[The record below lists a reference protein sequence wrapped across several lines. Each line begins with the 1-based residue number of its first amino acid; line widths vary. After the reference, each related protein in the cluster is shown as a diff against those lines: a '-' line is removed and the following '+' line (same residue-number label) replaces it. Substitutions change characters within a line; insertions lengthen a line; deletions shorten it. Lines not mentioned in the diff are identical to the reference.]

1 MILAGDEAQVK
12 FVQARVRP
20 HLFGPRGRVTSP
32 GAVSLSGNSLAEID
46 YSTVRH

>member
-1 MILAGDEAQVK
+1 MILAGDEAQVL
-12 FVQARVRP
+12 FVTVGVRP
-20 HLFGPRGRVTSP
+20 HLSGPRGSVTSP